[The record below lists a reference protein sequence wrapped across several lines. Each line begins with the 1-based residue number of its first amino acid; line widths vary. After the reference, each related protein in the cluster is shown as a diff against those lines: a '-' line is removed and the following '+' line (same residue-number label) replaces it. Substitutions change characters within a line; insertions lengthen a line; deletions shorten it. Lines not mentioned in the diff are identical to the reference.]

1 MVRIRE
7 LNDAGIEK
15 FKYYLAAMRETGE
28 SETSL
33 PELLSDETYTSL
45 IPNKIEIEVGNF
57 ATKYKLPGIFMKKY
71 QKLCRISGTGM
82 SECGHGLQYSISI
95 YFVRLTRT
103 GTGRLE
109 KTPDIF

>member
-33 PELLSDETYTSL
+33 PGRFL
-45 IPNKIEIEVGNF
+45 
-57 ATKYKLPGIFMKKY
+57 MKPI
-71 QKLCRISGTGM
+71 R
-82 SECGHGLQYSISI
+82 
-95 YFVRLTRT
+95 V
-103 GTGRLE
+103 
-109 KTPDIF
+109 